1 MPDCFKD
8 IIKGSE
14 IFLEGALF
22 GFLEESLFFGSLWWV
37 IFAREMQTRSG
48 ATVASGKKK
57 KVPSSAL
64 PLPFPLK

>member
-14 IFLEGALF
+14 SYLEGALS
-22 GFLEESLFFGSLWWV
+22 GFLEESFFFGSLWWV